1 MIGLVLGGGGV
12 RGSYQIGVFY
22 ALKKSHIK
30 IDGFTGS
37 SIGAFNAAML
47 ASKREEELLYFWR
60 NTEIGK
66 VFGFSDELIKL
77 ANSDKFNFKILKA
90 GYNDLIKVIKNKG
103 ITTDNLLN
111 ILNELNI
118 EESLFK
124 SNKEFGLVTVR
135 AHDFKPIY
143 VFKKDLKNGK
153 LNEYLMASCYL
164 PIFKSKKIIDDNYY
178 LDGGFYDYAPA
189 NALLDK
195 GYDKVYVVD
204 LDALGYRRKYKDKDK
219 IILIKPSKNL
229 GSIININQKKVSEN
243 ILLGYYDTLKIVNN
257 LDGNKFI
264 FKIKSNSYYKFLI
277 RKVSKKKLKEMHK
290 MFRTT
295 NEKKLILKALEYVM
309 NKEKFS
315 YYEVYNPYRLIKRI
329 KKMKKDY
336 GVYSFINM
344 LHFF

>member
-12 RGSYQIGVFY
+12 RGSYQIGAFY

-195 GYDKVYVVD
+195 GYNKVYVVD

-315 YYEVYNPYRLIKRI
+315 YYEVYNPYKLIKKI

>member
-315 YYEVYNPYRLIKRI
+315 YYEVYNPYKLIKRI

>member
-195 GYDKVYVVD
+195 GYNKVYIVD

-315 YYEVYNPYRLIKRI
+315 YYEVYNPYKLIKKI

>member
-47 ASKREEELLYFWR
+47 ASKREKELLYFWR

-195 GYDKVYVVD
+195 GYNKVYVVD

-315 YYEVYNPYRLIKRI
+315 YYEVYNPYKLIKRI

>member
-195 GYDKVYVVD
+195 GYNKVYVVD

-315 YYEVYNPYRLIKRI
+315 YYEVYNPYKLIKRI

>member
-66 VFGFSDELIKL
+66 VFGFSNELIKL

-195 GYDKVYVVD
+195 GYNKVYVVD

-315 YYEVYNPYRLIKRI
+315 YYEVYNPYKLIKRI

>member
-315 YYEVYNPYRLIKRI
+315 YYEVYNPYKLIKKI

>member
-195 GYDKVYVVD
+195 GYNKVYVVD

-295 NEKKLILKALEYVM
+295 NEKKLVLKALEYVM

-315 YYEVYNPYRLIKRI
+315 YYEVYNPYKLIKRI

>member
-195 GYDKVYVVD
+195 GYNKVYVVD

-243 ILLGYYDTLKIVNN
+243 ILLGYYDNLKIVNN

>member
-22 ALKKSHIK
+22 ALKKSRIK

-195 GYDKVYVVD
+195 GYNKVYVVD

-315 YYEVYNPYRLIKRI
+315 YYEVYNPYKLIKKI

>member
-195 GYDKVYVVD
+195 GYNKVYVVD
-204 LDALGYRRKYKDKDK
+204 LDDLGYRRKYKDKDK

-229 GSIININQKKVSEN
+229 GSIININKKKVSEN

-315 YYEVYNPYRLIKRI
+315 YYEVYNPYKLIKKI

>member
-1 MIGLVLGGGGV
+1 MMGLVLGGGGV

-195 GYDKVYVVD
+195 GYNKVYVVD

-315 YYEVYNPYRLIKRI
+315 YYEVYNPYKLIKKI

>member
-77 ANSDKFNFKILKA
+77 ANIDKFNFKILKA

>member
-195 GYDKVYVVD
+195 GYNKVYVVD

-229 GSIININQKKVSEN
+229 GSIININQKKVGEN

-315 YYEVYNPYRLIKRI
+315 YYEVYNPYKLIKKI

>member
-195 GYDKVYVVD
+195 GYNKVYVVD

-219 IILIKPSKNL
+219 IILIKQSKNL

-315 YYEVYNPYRLIKRI
+315 YYEVYNPYKLIKRI

-336 GVYSFINM
+336 
-344 LHFF
+344 

>member
-66 VFGFSDELIKL
+66 VFEFSDELIKL

-195 GYDKVYVVD
+195 GYNKVYVVD

-315 YYEVYNPYRLIKRI
+315 YYEVYNPYKLIKKI

>member
-195 GYDKVYVVD
+195 GYNKVYVVD

-229 GSIININQKKVSEN
+229 GSIININKKKVSEN

-315 YYEVYNPYRLIKRI
+315 YYEVYNPYKLIKKI

>member
-195 GYDKVYVVD
+195 GYNKVYVVD

-295 NEKKLILKALEYVM
+295 NEKKLILKVLEYVM

-315 YYEVYNPYRLIKRI
+315 YYEVYNPYKLIKRI

>member
-143 VFKKDLKNGK
+143 VICK
-153 LNEYLMASCYL
+153 
-164 PIFKSKKIIDDNYY
+164 
-178 LDGGFYDYAPA
+178 
-189 NALLDK
+189 
-195 GYDKVYVVD
+195 
-204 LDALGYRRKYKDKDK
+204 
-219 IILIKPSKNL
+219 
-229 GSIININQKKVSEN
+229 
-243 ILLGYYDTLKIVNN
+243 
-257 LDGNKFI
+257 
-264 FKIKSNSYYKFLI
+264 
-277 RKVSKKKLKEMHK
+277 
-290 MFRTT
+290 
-295 NEKKLILKALEYVM
+295 
-309 NKEKFS
+309 
-315 YYEVYNPYRLIKRI
+315 
-329 KKMKKDY
+329 
-336 GVYSFINM
+336 
-344 LHFF
+344 

>member
-195 GYDKVYVVD
+195 GYNKVYVVD

>member
-103 ITTDNLLN
+103 IKTDNLLN

-195 GYDKVYVVD
+195 GYNKVYVVD

-315 YYEVYNPYRLIKRI
+315 YYEVYNPYKLIKRI

>member
-195 GYDKVYVVD
+195 GYNKVYVVD
-204 LDALGYRRKYKDKDK
+204 LDALGYRRKYKDRDK

-315 YYEVYNPYRLIKRI
+315 YYEVYNPYKLIKRI

>member
-195 GYDKVYVVD
+195 GYNKVYVVD

-219 IILIKPSKNL
+219 IILIKQSKNL

-315 YYEVYNPYRLIKRI
+315 YYKVYNPYKLIKKI

-336 GVYSFINM
+336 
-344 LHFF
+344 

>member
-66 VFGFSDELIKL
+66 VFGFSDELINL

-195 GYDKVYVVD
+195 GYNKVYVVD

-315 YYEVYNPYRLIKRI
+315 YYEVYNPYKLIKRI